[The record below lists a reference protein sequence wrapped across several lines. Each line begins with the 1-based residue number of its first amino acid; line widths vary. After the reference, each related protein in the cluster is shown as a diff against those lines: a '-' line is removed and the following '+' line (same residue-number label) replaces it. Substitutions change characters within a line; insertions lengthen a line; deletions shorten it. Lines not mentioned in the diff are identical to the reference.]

1 MKKKQLIILIIILTI
16 SLISTFLYLKK
27 TETDLEVKKKEILKD
42 KYETLSIHN
51 SFINYELTANGI
63 IYELPVQNIK
73 FETSGDLMQG
83 EKLFIAGDEF
93 QKNQLLFRINNTEA
107 FNVLAEKKNNL
118 ALLLKNITTEL
129 ETEIPLAK
137 TKWVDFL
144 NEIKPIKRLP
154 ELPNNFPPNERILLI
169 KKGFI
174 QEYVKTSML
183 EKEMEKYF
191 YLAPFDG
198 KYVRTIIE
206 IGQKI
211 EPGNTIAQIAEK
223 SELLAKVT
231 INKNDLK
238 LYKNKKHV
246 HFVTNKGRKIGNG
259 EFLSL
264 SKKKRKS
271 NLIDIIYTIQDNSK
285 AVAAGTKLKITTK
298 HTTTDKSVAIPFNAV
313 NGNIVKVLVNEQII
327 SKTVTIIGQNF
338 THYFIVGLTD
348 GDQLIL
354 KKY

>member
-1 MKKKQLIILIIILTI
+1 
-16 SLISTFLYLKK
+16 
-27 TETDLEVKKKEILKD
+27 
-42 KYETLSIHN
+42 
-51 SFINYELTANGI
+51 
-63 IYELPVQNIK
+63 
-73 FETSGDLMQG
+73 
-83 EKLFIAGDEF
+83 
-93 QKNQLLFRINNTEA
+93 
-107 FNVLAEKKNNL
+107 
-118 ALLLKNITTEL
+118 
-129 ETEIPLAK
+129 
-137 TKWVDFL
+137 
-144 NEIKPIKRLP
+144 
-154 ELPNNFPPNERILLI
+154 
-169 KKGFI
+169 
-174 QEYVKTSML
+174 
-183 EKEMEKYF
+183 MEKYF

>member
-264 SKKKRKS
+264 SKKKRKRKKFDTS
-271 NLIDIIYTIQDNSK
+271 NAMGIILYSISNP
-285 AVAAGTKLKITTK
+285 
-298 HTTTDKSVAIPFNAV
+298 IPF
-313 NGNIVKVLVNEQII
+313 I
-327 SKTVTIIGQNF
+327 SCQPDSLLSTI
-338 THYFIVGLTD
+338 
-348 GDQLIL
+348 
-354 KKY
+354 